1 MPLPRVPAPRR
12 SVAPWILLV
21 AVAPAA
27 LAQRGDVEGE
37 AQPPLSA
44 SIVVPPAP
52 VLTPEQELA
61 TFQLPDGYVVEL
73 VASEPLVRDPV
84 CIAFDSDG
92 AFAVCGMHP
101 YMRDVDGT
109 HEDAPLGS
117 VILMRGS
124 ERSVIA
130 TGLPLPRAIAPC
142 RGGWLVI
149 APPELLWF
157 ADEDEDGTFERR
169 EVWDKGL
176 GGIASPE
183 HAINGLSPTSDGRF
197 VCANVPWD
205 YAFENDKLIRV
216 GANARGQWGI
226 SLDASGRQYFNS
238 NEDPLRMAA
247 IPPRYAVRN
256 PALGTALGADLRIL
270 EDRSVETARVN
281 TGVNRAYR
289 EGILRP
295 DGRLARYTAACSPL
309 YVPRERVELLGKQA
323 KDSVFLCEP
332 AGNLVAHVELAED
345 EFGRMK
351 ATPAR
356 RADGREFLT
365 STEERFRPVSLSL
378 GPDGALYVVDMY
390 RGVIQHKL
398 FVTSHLRK
406 QVESRG
412 LAQPTGLG
420 RIWRVRR
427 KDAPRAAAPAIAART
442 LDAELDAIRA
452 GELAA
457 AIDDKVLASWRAAAA
472 RSPRL
477 RWQVLLSAGELPTA
491 RACALLDEL
500 LREDSARREWRE
512 AAVSGLAGEELA
524 LLTRIAPTAEWR
536 DERAGRPEL
545 FELLARCAAKP
556 ARVADLAALAALERN
571 AAADPAREWQRAA
584 LERGRVAA
592 KRPGGDAPMRSLDER
607 ERELYDAGAMHY
619 AAICA
624 ACHQPSGLGAPGKAP
639 PLLDSP
645 FVLGS
650 SERLAALISAGLN
663 GPIQIG
669 NDTWNAE
676 MPAWK
681 ASDDELHALLV
692 YLRREWG
699 HRGEPPTRDEIERGR
714 AKAAQ
719 RGKPWTASE
728 L

>member
-1 MPLPRVPAPRR
+1 MRSSRAWTPARSAARLALAFTSLPA
-12 SVAPWILLV
+12 L
-21 AVAPAA
+21 A

-61 TFQLPDGYVVEL
+61 TFTVPDGYEIQL

-84 CIAFDSDG
+84 CIAFAADG
-92 AFAVCGMHP
+92 SFAICGMHP
-101 YMRDVDGT
+101 YMCDIDGKY
-109 HEDAPLGS
+109 EDAPLGS
-117 VILMRGS
+117 VVLVRDS
-124 ERSVIA
+124 QRYEIA
-130 TGLPLPRAIAPC
+130 SGLPLPRALAPC

-149 APPELLWF
+149 APPQLVWF
-157 ADEDEDGTFERR
+157 ADEDEDGVFERR
-169 EVWDKGL
+169 EVWDRGL
-176 GGIASPE
+176 GGIESPE
-183 HAINGLSPTSDGRF
+183 HAINGLVPAPDGRF

-270 EDRSVETARVN
+270 EDKSVESARVN

-289 EGILRP
+289 EGVLRA

-309 YVPRERVELLGKQA
+309 YVPRERLELLGDGAQ
-323 KDSVFLCEP
+323 DSVFICEP
-332 AGNLVAHVELAED
+332 AGNCVARVELAED
-345 EFGRMK
+345 ELGRMQAK
-351 ATPAR
+351 PAR

-365 STEERFRPVSLSL
+365 STDERFRPVSLSL

-398 FVTSHLRK
+398 FVTSFLRK

-427 KDAPRAAAPAIAART
+427 KDAPRAAVPAIAPRA

-452 GELAA
+452 GEFAA
-457 AIDDKVLASWRAAAA
+457 TTDDKVLASWRAAAA

-500 LREDSARREWRE
+500 LRADCARREWRE

-524 LLTRIAPTAEWR
+524 LLARIVPAPEWR
-536 DERAGRPEL
+536 DEREGRPAL

-556 ARVADLAALAALERN
+556 AREADLATLAAFERD
-571 AAADPAREWQRAA
+571 AAIEWQRAA

-592 KRPGGDAPMRSLDER
+592 RRPGAEAPMRALDAR
-607 ERELYDAGAMHY
+607 ERELYEAGAKHY

-645 FVLGS
+645 YVLGPP
-650 SERLAALISAGLN
+650 ERLAALISAGLN
-663 GPIQIG
+663 GPIQVG

-699 HRGEPPTRDEIERGR
+699 HRGEPPSRGEIERGR
-714 AKAAQ
+714 ARAAQ